1 MLLYII
7 ENSDTGLKQMNSI
20 FYYQLREL
28 IFHQISSEDSPL
40 RIILASSALG
50 MGADFG
56 RVERI
61 VHAGPPKSIEGNF
74 LMNFIILI
82 CIEICIILHQ
92 NYLNMKGR
100 SKNYLIKSMQDE

>member
-1 MLLYII
+1 
-7 ENSDTGLKQMNSI
+7 MNLI

-74 LMNFIILI
+74 FS
-82 CIEICIILHQ
+82 EFYH
-92 NYLNMKGR
+92 LNMDRNKYYSSSEYKGKKQELFNKKHAR
-100 SKNYLIKSMQDE
+100 

>member
-1 MLLYII
+1 
-7 ENSDTGLKQMNSI
+7 MNLI
-20 FYYQLREL
+20 FYYQLSEL

-61 VHAGPPKSIEGNF
+61 VHAGPPKSNEGKF
-74 LMNFIILI
+74 LMNFILI
-82 CIEICIILHQ
+82 CIEISIILYQ

-100 SKNYLIKSMQDE
+100 NKNYLIKSMQDE

>member
-1 MLLYII
+1 
-7 ENSDTGLKQMNSI
+7 MNLI

-74 LMNFIILI
+74 LNEFY
-82 CIEICIILHQ
+82 H
-92 NYLNMKGR
+92 LNMYRNKYYSSSELSEYKGKKQELFNKKHAR
-100 SKNYLIKSMQDE
+100 

>member
-1 MLLYII
+1 
-7 ENSDTGLKQMNSI
+7 MNSI

-61 VHAGPPKSIEGNF
+61 VHAGLPKSIEGNF
-74 LMNFIILI
+74 LMNFIILL
-82 CIEICIILHQ
+82 CIEICNILHQ

-100 SKNYLIKSMQDE
+100 SKDYLIKSMEDE